1 MFALLTSVIVV
12 VAIYGYVG
20 VQREIGRYEAE
31 VGESHAVTGHVLR
44 AALLE
49 VLESDGEPRALDL
62 LKTADQGIRKV
73 DIRWVRFD
81 APTDAS
87 RQPRVQLDALAV
99 DALRRGEDYRRLD
112 KDPDG
117 TRRVTTYVALERT
130 GGDRGALEFTEP
142 LVKEAAYVRA
152 AVWNEVAG
160 AAFAA
165 ITGVLIA
172 TVLGVVLIARPMGAI
187 IRQAQ
192 RIGTGDL
199 TARLG
204 LRTRDEM
211 ADLAREMDAM
221 CDRLADAQ
229 SKIGAESMARITAL
243 EQLRH
248 AERLTTV
255 GKLAS
260 GMAHELGTPLN
271 VVAMR
276 AKMIASSDLSRSEVT
291 AAAQVISEQ
300 TARMTMIMRQL
311 LDFARRGTAKK
322 ASVDLEL
329 LVTTT
334 LALLEPMARKS
345 NVEITVRRGSE
356 PHRIQGD
363 VSQLQ
368 QVLTNLV
375 INGIHASEGGG
386 DLIVEIGREEATP
399 PGNKAGGAGRYCSV
413 SVRDDGV
420 GIRNEDLARI
430 FEPFFTTK
438 QVGQGTGLGLSVAY
452 GIVEDHG
459 GWIDV
464 DSEPGK
470 GSRFTV
476 FLRSEDA

>member
-1 MFALLTSVIVV
+1 
-12 VAIYGYVG
+12 
-20 VQREIGRYEAE
+20 
-31 VGESHAVTGHVLR
+31 
-44 AALLE
+44 
-49 VLESDGEPRALDL
+49 
-62 LKTADQGIRKV
+62 
-73 DIRWVRFD
+73 
-81 APTDAS
+81 
-87 RQPRVQLDALAV
+87 
-99 DALRRGEDYRRLD
+99 
-112 KDPDG
+112 
-117 TRRVTTYVALERT
+117 
-130 GGDRGALEFTEP
+130 
-142 LVKEAAYVRA
+142 
-152 AVWNEVAG
+152 
-160 AAFAA
+160 
-165 ITGVLIA
+165 
-172 TVLGVVLIARPMGAI
+172 MGAI

-276 AKMIASSDLSRSEVT
+276 AKMITSSDLSRSEVT